1 MSDDGTAY
9 TYSNIGIY
17 LDPNDDDVFGYVYVS
32 IGFVGARSYIGK
44 VVGFAAR
51 PLIHTAALMQNL
63 GILLI
68 PGKDGI
74 AVVTTNV
81 IDYVFGAD
89 RLLEDGTDR
98 LDEDGITTRIT
109 E

>member
-1 MSDDGTAY
+1 MSDDGTTYTYINVGESDRSTNEAFAY
-9 TYSNIGIY
+9 T
-17 LDPNDDDVFGYVYVS
+17 YVS

-81 IDYVFGAD
+81 IDYVVGGV

>member
-63 GILLI
+63 GILLV

-74 AVVTTNV
+74 AIVTTNV
-81 IDYVFGAD
+81 IDYVFGGV

>member
-81 IDYVFGAD
+81 TDYVVGAD

>member
-9 TYSNIGIY
+9 TYANVGASVV
-17 LDPNDDDVFGYVYVS
+17 PNDFDAFAYTYIN

-51 PLIHTAALMQNL
+51 PLIHTATLMQNL
-63 GILLI
+63 GALLI
-68 PGKDGI
+68 PSKDGI
-74 AVVTTNV
+74 TFVYQNI
-81 IDYVFGAD
+81 IDYVFGTD

-98 LDEDGITTRIT
+98 LDEDGTTRIT

>member
-1 MSDDGTAY
+1 MSDDGTAT
-9 TYSNIGIY
+9 TYANIGIY
-17 LDPNDDDVFGYVYVS
+17 PAPNDDDVFGYVYVS
-32 IGFVGARSYIGK
+32 IGFVGARSHIGK

-63 GILLI
+63 GILLT

-74 AVVTTNV
+74 ATVTTNV
-81 IDYVFGAD
+81 IDYVFGGV
-89 RLLEDGTDR
+89 RLLEDGTAR

>member
-9 TYSNIGIY
+9 TYINIGVNLTPSKGALAYTYI
-17 LDPNDDDVFGYVYVS
+17 S

-51 PLIHTAALMQNL
+51 PLIHTATLMQNL

-74 AVVTTNV
+74 AIVTTNV
-81 IDYVFGAD
+81 IDYVVGAD

>member
-9 TYSNIGIY
+9 TYINIGVNLTPSKGALAYTYI
-17 LDPNDDDVFGYVYVS
+17 N

-51 PLIHTAALMQNL
+51 PLIHMAALMQNL
-63 GILLI
+63 GIMLLI

-81 IDYVFGAD
+81 IDYVVGGV